1 MSSKPTTKCWA
12 AFWTSKANH
21 PLACIKTN
29 PPNPP
34 SLKGGLNEPLFLKRG
49 WGDLDPEK
57 NNQLLFFLIV
67 VNTENQNYL
76 VTVERFFLTLK
87 DSGLA
92 LSATDYDL
100 IQQWEGRGIPVN
112 VVCRGI
118 ENGVA
123 EFDRQNNRQSSRV
136 GLSYLKVFVEEEL
149 ERSQL

>member
-1 MSSKPTTKCWA
+1 M
-12 AFWTSKANH
+12 
-21 PLACIKTN
+21 
-29 PPNPP
+29 
-34 SLKGGLNEPLFLKRG
+34 
-49 WGDLDPEK
+49 
-57 NNQLLFFLIV
+57 
-67 VNTENQNYL
+67 NTENQNYL

-100 IQQWEGRGIPVN
+100 IQQWEVRGIPVN

-149 ERSQL
+149 ERTR

>member
-1 MSSKPTTKCWA
+1 M
-12 AFWTSKANH
+12 NH
-21 PLACIKTN
+21 PHLT
-29 PPNPP
+29 
-34 SLKGGLNEPLFLKRG
+34 
-49 WGDLDPEK
+49 
-57 NNQLLFFLIV
+57 LIDF

-76 VTVERFFLTLK
+76 VTVEQFFLTLK

-123 EFDRQNNRQSSRV
+123 EFERQNNRQSSRV
-136 GLSYLKVFVEEEL
+136 GLSYLKVFVEEEM
-149 ERSQL
+149 EQFRS

>member
-1 MSSKPTTKCWA
+1 MID
-12 AFWTSKANH
+12 F
-21 PLACIKTN
+21 
-29 PPNPP
+29 
-34 SLKGGLNEPLFLKRG
+34 
-49 WGDLDPEK
+49 
-57 NNQLLFFLIV
+57 

-76 VTVERFFLTLK
+76 VTVEQFFLTLK

-123 EFDRQNNRQSSRV
+123 EFERQNNRQSSRV
-136 GLSYLKVFVEEEL
+136 GLSYLKVFVEEEM
-149 ERSQL
+149 ERSQS